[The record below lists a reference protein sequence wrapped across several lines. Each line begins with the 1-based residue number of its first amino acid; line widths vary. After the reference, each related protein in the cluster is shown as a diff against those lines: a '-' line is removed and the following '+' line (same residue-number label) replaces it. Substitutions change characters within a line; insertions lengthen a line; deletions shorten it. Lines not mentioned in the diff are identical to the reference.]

1 MSLEAA
7 VIVPV
12 AGGAD
17 WWGFSSP
24 YDTGDRC
31 FIHNENLVVK
41 KMTLFA
47 TIFTRSDGT
56 ETYYFNSQLFN
67 KFM

>member
-1 MSLEAA
+1 MSLEAVA
-7 VIVPV
+7 IVPV
-12 AGGAD
+12 AGVAD
-17 WWGFSSP
+17 WWGFASP

-31 FIHNENLVVK
+31 FIDNENLVVK